1 MKLVRLVSVA
11 VIMMLAASCSSSVS
25 FPVSAVAPAADIIAS
40 VKQDKNR
47 NFEVTVTARN
57 LADPER
63 IAPGKTTYVVWV
75 VTEEGEVKNLGQ
87 LDVKNARTASLSSLT
102 AFEFSEIFITAEEAG
117 DVFFPAGIE
126 ISRATMK
133 KKK

>member
-1 MKLVRLVSVA
+1 MKLVQVVSVA

-25 FPVSAVAPAADIIAS
+25 FPVSAVAPAADISAS
-40 VKQDKNR
+40 VKQDKN
-47 NFEVTVTARN
+47 NNYEVTVTARN
-57 LADPER
+57 LAEAGR

-75 VTEEGEVKNLGQ
+75 VTTDGEIKNLGQ

-102 AFEFSEIFITAEEAG
+102 AFEFGEIFITAEEAG

-126 ISRATMK
+126 ITRGKVK
-133 KKK
+133 KR

>member
-1 MKLVRLVSVA
+1 MKLVQLVSVA
-11 VIMMLAASCSSSVS
+11 VIMMLVASCSNSID

-40 VKQDKNR
+40 VKQDKNS

-57 LADPER
+57 LAEAGR

-75 VTEEGEVKNLGQ
+75 VTTDGEVKNLGQ
-87 LDVKNARTASLSSLT
+87 LDVKNARTASLNSLT

-126 ISRATMK
+126 ISRGKVK
-133 KKK
+133 KK